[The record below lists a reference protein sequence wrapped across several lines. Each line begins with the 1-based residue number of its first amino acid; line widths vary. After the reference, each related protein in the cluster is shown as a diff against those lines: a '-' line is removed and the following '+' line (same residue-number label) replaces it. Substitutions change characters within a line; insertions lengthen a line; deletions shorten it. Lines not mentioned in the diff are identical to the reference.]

1 MRSTSPGTI
10 THSTT
15 PQSTTPHS
23 TRAAEVRPF
32 RVLCVCEGNICRSP
46 VAAVLLQ
53 DALGPEVE
61 VTSAGTRAVVGAPVA
76 PEMEALLRDR
86 SLGSG
91 GSTARQ
97 LAADQL
103 RAADLVLTM
112 TTRQR
117 GSAVALAPAVVR
129 RTFTLRELAR
139 LLLGVETDALGSATA
154 ERLRRAVPAAAARRA
169 YVADLRADV
178 AAFGGRAG
186 GPPGAARGGRAG
198 RRRPR

>member
-1 MRSTSPGTI
+1 MDEAVQHLSCALD
-10 THSTT
+10 
-15 PQSTTPHS
+15 Q
-23 TRAAEVRPF
+23 
-32 RVLCVCEGNICRSP
+32 L
-46 VAAVLLQ
+46 VLLQ

-76 PEMEALLRDR
+76 PEMEALLRNR
-86 SLGSG
+86 ALGSG

-97 LAADQL
+97 LAGDQL

-139 LLLGVETDALGSATA
+139 LLLGVEADALGSATA
-154 ERLRRAVPAAAARRA
+154 ERLRRAVPTAAARRA
-169 YVADLRADV
+169 YVADLRADDI
-178 AAFGGRAG
+178 ADPYGRAEADYRRAFAEVLAAVEVLAATLVSSG
-186 GPPGAARGGRAG
+186 QSPATAGSDSPPNAG
-198 RRRPR
+198 